1 MENNFEEIDE
11 EIDEEN
17 DEENVEADKLEEYNK
32 FYNTIKHLVIS
43 GGGSNGIQTIGV
55 LQHLE
60 INNFWNINNIETIYA
75 TSSGSIISILI
86 ALKFDWDMI
95 NEYIISRPW
104 HETYQITA
112 EMIFNSYLKKG
123 LFDIKALELF
133 YKPFFNSIDI
143 PLTITMKDFYEY
155 CNIELH
161 FFSLELNSFEL
172 INVSYK
178 TFPDIPL
185 LQAILMSC
193 SMPIIFS
200 PVCVLDKCYL
210 DGAIISNYP
219 LKYCIQE
226 HTNKNEILGIR
237 HDCTK
242 NIINNVINA
251 EKNILE
257 YITHFIGKLINSAN
271 SKNTETINNE
281 CICNTDHLNFS
292 SMKDALYSKDIRKK
306 LLDNGIQDAI
316 RFLQI
321 RL

>member
-1 MENNFEEIDE
+1 MEEEELIE
-11 EIDEEN
+11 EELIEE
-17 DEENVEADKLEEYNK
+17 DIIKPV
-32 FYNTIKHLVIS
+32 IKHLVIA

-55 LQHLE
+55 LQQLE
-60 INNFWNINNIETIYA
+60 INKFWNINDIETIYA
-75 TSSGSIISILI
+75 TSSGSIISILL
-86 ALKFDWDMI
+86 ALKFNWDMI

-112 EMIFNSYLKKG
+112 EMIYNSYLKKG

-133 YKPFFNSIDI
+133 YNPFFKSIDI
-143 PLTITMKDFYEY
+143 PLTITMKEFYEY
-155 CNIELH
+155 CKIELH

-172 INVSYK
+172 IDISYK

-185 LQAILMSC
+185 LQTILMSC

-200 PVCVLDKCYL
+200 PVCLIDKCYI

-226 HTNKNEILGIR
+226 HTNKDEILGIR

-242 NIINNVINA
+242 NIIDNIINK
-251 EKNILE
+251 EKSILE

-271 SKNTETINNE
+271 NKNTETINNE
-281 CICNTDHLNFS
+281 CICNADHLNFS

-306 LLDNGIQDAI
+306 LLDNGIHDANM
-316 RFLQI
+316 FLQR